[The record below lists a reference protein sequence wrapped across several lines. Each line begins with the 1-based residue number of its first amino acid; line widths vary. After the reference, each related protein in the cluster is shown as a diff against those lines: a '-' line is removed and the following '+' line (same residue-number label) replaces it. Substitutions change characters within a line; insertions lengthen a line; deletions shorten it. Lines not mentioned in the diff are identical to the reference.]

1 MVSFFGAA
9 CAGVAT
15 PLAVTTIAAVS
26 ASAIQRDL
34 RISLIIFTSPFLPFC
49 FFQAMPT
56 MSKVET
62 CFNLFD
68 FFGLEQFDLHRLQR

>member
-26 ASAIQRDL
+26 ANAVQRDL
-34 RISLIIFTSPFLPFC
+34 RISLIIFTSPFSFLSNN
-49 FFQAMPT
+49 AHY
-56 MSKVET
+56 
-62 CFNLFD
+62 
-68 FFGLEQFDLHRLQR
+68 EQG